1 MGDGQAAS
9 FSVEYGADK
18 KSASVSFQEPWLFD
32 KPITLG
38 TSLSYSWWNMSKY
51 DDPDITRYGGS
62 VYLGKRLKW
71 PDDYFYGQIGYS
83 WLMNKQGP
91 NIDDSYV
98 VYTGVESALNFRLLR
113 DDKNLP
119 QFPTEGS
126 RYVLDIQWA
135 DDALFSDFSFVK
147 TELTIKWWFPLF
159 RDRLAIALTNQYG
172 VIMGDQLQYRTL
184 YTMGGVMGYEGMMRG
199 YSSGSI
205 GYRRLGRSYQYTGAE
220 LQLGLV
226 PQTFYLL
233 PFFFDAGNVFGERY
247 NPRTKVPEPSRNP
260 LNEWD
265 PTSLKKDIGF
275 GFRVIVPMLGIIGFD
290 FAWPLDVGETYSGTQ
305 RTEVGDMQFNFV
317 IGQGF

>member
-1 MGDGQAAS
+1 
-9 FSVEYGADK
+9 
-18 KSASVSFQEPWLFD
+18 
-32 KPITLG
+32 
-38 TSLSYSWWNMSKY
+38 
-51 DDPDITRYGGS
+51 
-62 VYLGKRLKW
+62 
-71 PDDYFYGQIGYS
+71 
-83 WLMNKQGP
+83 
-91 NIDDSYV
+91 
-98 VYTGVESALNFRLLR
+98 
-113 DDKNLP
+113 
-119 QFPTEGS
+119 
-126 RYVLDIQWA
+126 
-135 DDALFSDFSFVK
+135 
-147 TELTIKWWFPLF
+147 
-159 RDRLAIALTNQYG
+159 
-172 VIMGDQLQYRTL
+172 
-184 YTMGGVMGYEGMMRG
+184 
-199 YSSGSI
+199 
-205 GYRRLGRSYQYTGAE
+205 LGRSYQYTGAE